1 MESGKREGIKIC
13 LFVEHSCLELDNS
26 LYIIE
31 PPTDVADYEEKELD
45 SDGLMIDPIIS
56 PVLTVVDKLL
66 LESCAMVRLGW
77 RIYFFGGE
85 CSFNCDKQ
93 LPLSVYYF
101 DINHPELGLRPAASL
116 NAPKETPCV
125 FSAHGMI
132 YALGSFLPGCD
143 SNSLIAGSSG
153 IFEKY
158 DPIADKWYVLPDPPL
173 PFGKMPD
180 AVWCDTAT
188 LLRDR
193 YVLVGNFLT
202 QLNFIF
208 DLNTH
213 KWVSSLPESSLS
225 SCFPYGSLCVHDALY
240 YLTGF
245 GTWKHGT
252 DYQAN
257 ANRLDQIEEEEDFVQ
272 IVKRGP
278 LFLDDP
284 SRLLH
289 SPCFSPE
296 NRQVMTRLDD
306 IPLLLELDACEW
318 RELFHLGGRFFC
330 SVLTAPLIST
340 FYPIHHQPYCR
351 GVWIYV
357 FEEVELPASKST
369 HFRTLASFSFRI
381 RTPFKNT
388 GLFIRC
394 CAFGSIPDSWVKEPL
409 KKKQVARER
418 ETVKEE
424 QIQHAHGSG
433 SKGQGALADEIARL
447 KAELAEKN
455 ALLKTIESLLSERQR
470 STSRWIALGM
480 MEHKKYQKYQKF
492 KNKLTLGIIQVAKT
506 VLEETRLY

>member
-1 MESGKREGIKIC
+1 MGSGKKEGMKIC
-13 LFVEHSCLELDNS
+13 LFVEHSGLELNNS
-26 LYIIE
+26 LYMIE
-31 PPTDVADYEEKELD
+31 LPTDVADYEEKELD

-56 PVLTVVDKLL
+56 PVLSVVDKLL
-66 LESCAMVRLGW
+66 LESCAMVRLG
-77 RIYFFGGE
+77 
-85 CSFNCDKQ
+85 
-93 LPLSVYYF
+93 
-101 DINHPELGLRPAASL
+101 LRPAASL
-116 NAPKETPCV
+116 NAPKGTHCV

-132 YALGSFLPGCD
+132 YALGSSLPSCD

-193 YVLVGNFLT
+193 YVLVGNFFT

-225 SCFPYGSLCVHDALY
+225 SCFPYGSLCVHDSLY

-245 GTWKHGT
+245 GTWKYGT
-252 DYQAN
+252 DYEAY
-257 ANRLDQIEEEEDFVQ
+257 ANRLDQLEEEEDFVQ

-296 NRQVMTRLDD
+296 NRQVMTRLDH
-306 IPLLLELDACEW
+306 IPLLLELEDACEW

-340 FYPIHHQPYCR
+340 FYPTHHQPYCR

-357 FEEVELPASKST
+357 FEQVELPASKST

-381 RTPFKNT
+381 RTSFKNT
-388 GLFIRC
+388 GLFICC
-394 CAFGSIPDSWVKEPL
+394 CAFGSVPDCANFVEVSEAVKWDD
-409 KKKQVARER
+409 
-418 ETVKEE
+418 
-424 QIQHAHGSG
+424 
-433 SKGQGALADEIARL
+433 GA
-447 KAELAEKN
+447 
-455 ALLKTIESLLSERQR
+455 
-470 STSRWIALGM
+470 
-480 MEHKKYQKYQKF
+480 
-492 KNKLTLGIIQVAKT
+492 
-506 VLEETRLY
+506 